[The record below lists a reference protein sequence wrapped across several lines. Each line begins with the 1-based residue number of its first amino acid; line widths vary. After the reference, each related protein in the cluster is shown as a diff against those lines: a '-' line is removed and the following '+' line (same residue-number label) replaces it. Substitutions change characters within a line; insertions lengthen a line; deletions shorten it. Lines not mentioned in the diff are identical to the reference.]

1 MENERIAKLE
11 VEVGHLRADVS
22 EIKTDV
28 KSLLEFKW
36 NILGAAAV
44 VAVVSSG
51 AVLLLEAV
59 VRH

>member
-11 VEVGHLRADVS
+11 VEVGHLRTDVS
-22 EIKTDV
+22 EIKRDV

-44 VAVVSSG
+44 VAVVCSG
-51 AVLLLEAV
+51 AVLLLETV